1 MRGEK
6 KVSDTKKE
14 GRLTTHVLDTAS
26 GTPAAGMKIELF
38 AVKGA
43 EFYRILTVETNSDGR
58 CAAPLLS
65 GGSLKRGEYELRFH
79 AGDYLDGQEKVSGR
93 RFLDIIPIRFGIED
107 EGAHYHVPLLVAP
120 YGYSTYRG
128 S

>member
-1 MRGEK
+1 VTGL
-6 KVSDTKKE
+6 SGQGIE
-14 GRLTTHVLDTAS
+14 GRLTTHVLDVAR
-26 GTPAAGMKIELF
+26 GKPAAGVHIELF
-38 AVKGA
+38 AVSGA
-43 EFYRILTVETNSDGR
+43 AFELILTARTNADGR
-58 CAAPLLS
+58 CDAPLLA
-65 GGSLKRGEYELRFH
+65 GGALKRGEYEVRFH
-79 AGDYLDGQEKVSGR
+79 TGDYLDSFGKVSGR